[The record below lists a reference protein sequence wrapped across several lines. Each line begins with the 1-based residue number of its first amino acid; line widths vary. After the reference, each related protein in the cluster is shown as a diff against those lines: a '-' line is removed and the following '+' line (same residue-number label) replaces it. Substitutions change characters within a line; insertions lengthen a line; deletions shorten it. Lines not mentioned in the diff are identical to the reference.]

1 MSKVNLTA
9 KDWCDLVFEGR
20 NKEYG
25 AYRLR
30 ANQGR
35 RQLRAVIWVVLAVA
49 AILLGAF
56 SFQEVKNL
64 LGSDAGD
71 SEMETEFAEL
81 KKEEPKEEKKIDKP
95 KEEPKEE
102 IVEVKSSIQFTVP
115 KIVDDNQV
123 EKQKELKTQEDVQK
137 SKFTVASMDIKGSE
151 NATKTI
157 DDLKTDQK
165 AGSTNTEKKKEEVQD
180 NAMVEV
186 PATYPGGEQALLAYV
201 NSHVKYPEIAI
212 EQEVQGVCLLRFKV
226 DKDGSVSD
234 VRVKKSLSKECD
246 AEAIRVVKTLKRFIP
261 AKQQGHPVAVWFNLP
276 VRFQI
281 R

>member
-1 MSKVNLTA
+1 
-9 KDWCDLVFEGR
+9 
-20 NKEYG
+20 
-25 AYRLR
+25 
-30 ANQGR
+30 
-35 RQLRAVIWVVLAVA
+35 
-49 AILLGAF
+49 
-56 SFQEVKNL
+56 
-64 LGSDAGD
+64 
-71 SEMETEFAEL
+71 
-81 KKEEPKEEKKIDKP
+81 
-95 KEEPKEE
+95 
-102 IVEVKSSIQFTVP
+102 
-115 KIVDDNQV
+115 
-123 EKQKELKTQEDVQK
+123 
-137 SKFTVASMDIKGSE
+137 
-151 NATKTI
+151 
-157 DDLKTDQK
+157 
-165 AGSTNTEKKKEEVQD
+165 
-180 NAMVEV
+180 MVEV

>member
-30 ANQGR
+30 ANSGR
-35 RQLRAVIWVVLAVA
+35 RQRNAVIWVLISIA
-49 AILLGAF
+49 AILLLAF
-56 SFQEVKNL
+56 SWQEVKNAF
-64 LGSDAGD
+64 GSNAGD

-137 SKFTVASMDIKGSE
+137 SKFTVASMDIKGSD

-157 DDLKTDQK
+157 DDLKSDQK

-186 PATYPGGEQALLAYV
+186 PATYPGGEAALIAFV
-201 NSHVKYPEIAI
+201 NSNTVYPEIAQ
-212 EQEVQGVCLLRFKV
+212 EQEVQGTVVLRFKV

-234 VRVKKSLSKECD
+234 VKVKKSLTKECD
-246 AEAIRVVKTLKRFIP
+246 AEAIKVVKKLKRFIP
-261 AKQQGHPVAVWFNLP
+261 AKSQGHPVAVWFTLP
-276 VRFQI
+276 VRFQL

>member
-35 RQLRAVIWVVLAVA
+35 RQLRAVVWVILAVA

-137 SKFTVASMDIKGSE
+137 SKFTVASMDIKGSD

>member
-35 RQLRAVIWVVLAVA
+35 RQLRAVVWVILAVA

-137 SKFTVASMDIKGSE
+137 SKFTVASMDIKGSD

-186 PATYPGGEQALLAYV
+186 PATYPGGEQALFAYV